1 MRSHLSPRPVLGT
14 VWNKDYLAHNYLKYW
29 LKSRLLSLPQS
40 KEIRSDGARIMR
52 FSWSVT
58 SRYFQSNLK
67 AIWSLF
73 FSGSYAYFG
82 LTASKLRRG
91 RGSRQGNSV
100 AFEHFKNSLF
110 WGNGSRR
117 TKEGGSDFRRSNE
130 ILWENSSWRKK
141 QTEIQ
146 HEFKQLMLETEVG
159 ASSL

>member
-91 RGSRQGNSV
+91 RDKGSERGGDPGKETVLRLNILKIVYSGEMVQGEQKKVGQILGEVMKFCEKIAVEGKSKLKYSMSLNS
-100 AFEHFKNSLF
+100 
-110 WGNGSRR
+110 WC
-117 TKEGGSDFRRSNE
+117 
-130 ILWENSSWRKK
+130 
-141 QTEIQ
+141 
-146 HEFKQLMLETEVG
+146 
-159 ASSL
+159 